1 MKLTLTKA
9 EVSEVKKMLVSLDE
23 NPNKVASGIVK
34 ESNGNI
40 NIFINNMNGEV
51 TIEVNPTYMSE
62 FLNTYG
68 RYIPAIFSQFTGLVH
83 TIKLMNADC
92 STVIRKYKSKGVR
105 RVAFHE

>member
-23 NPNKVASGIVK
+23 DPKKVASGIVK

-40 NIFINNMNGEV
+40 NISINMNGEV
-51 TIEVNPTYMSE
+51 TIEVNPAYMSE

-92 STVIRKYKSKGVR
+92 NTVIRKYKNKGVR
-105 RVAFHE
+105 RVAFYE

>member
-23 NPNKVASGIVK
+23 NPNKIASGIVK

-40 NIFINNMNGEV
+40 DISINMNGEA

>member
-9 EVSEVKKMLVSLDE
+9 EVSEIKKMLVSLDE
-23 NPNKVASGIVK
+23 DPKKIASGIVK

-40 NIFINNMNGEV
+40 NISINMNGEV
-51 TIEVNPTYMSE
+51 TIEVNPAYMSE

-68 RYIPAIFSQFTGLVH
+68 RYVPAIFSQFTGLVH

-92 STVIRKYKSKGVR
+92 NTVIRKYKNKGVKK
-105 RVAFHE
+105 VAFHE

>member
-9 EVSEVKKMLVSLDE
+9 EISEVKKMLVSLDE

-40 NIFINNMNGEV
+40 NISINMNGEV
-51 TIEVNPTYMSE
+51 TIEVNPAYMSE

-83 TIKLMNADC
+83 TIKLMNTDC
-92 STVIRKYKSKGVR
+92 NTVIRKYKSKGVR
-105 RVAFHE
+105 RVAFYE

>member
-9 EVSEVKKMLVSLDE
+9 EVSEAKKILVSLDE
-23 NPNKVASGIVK
+23 DPKKVASGIVK

-40 NIFINNMNGEV
+40 NISINMNGEV
-51 TIEVNPTYMSE
+51 TIEVNPAYMSE

-92 STVIRKYKSKGVR
+92 NTVIRKYKNRGVK
-105 RVAFHE
+105 RVTFHE

>member
-40 NIFINNMNGEV
+40 NISINMNGEV
-51 TIEVNPTYMSE
+51 TIEVNPAYMSE

-68 RYIPAIFSQFTGLVH
+68 RYIPAIFSQFTGLIH

-92 STVIRKYKSKGVR
+92 NTVIRKYKNKGVR